1 MDILIHI
8 SEDKPLWPFLVL
20 IDQYIFNNQQVDDI
34 VVQILFE
41 RTLILWRRDL

>member
-1 MDILIHI
+1 MDILIHT
-8 SEDKPLWPFLVL
+8 SEDEPEWPFLVL
-20 IDQYIFNNQQVDDI
+20 IDQYIFNNQKVDDI